1 MLRYYYNV
9 HDSDLWKHL
18 LRDLELNRS
27 CSAVSM
33 SCGETSD
40 YGWVRLH
47 HCHHHYRYQHHN
59 SSTIFFL
66 LPWNSV
72 QFYPRYACRPLPS
85 LATQS
90 LASLVTQEGEHELLE
105 EPVEERQE
113 VSLLQ
118 LWESFVVWTCKVVK
132 IWSLTPFEPGRELSL
147 LGIILMLLLF
157 LRCFQ

>member
-1 MLRYYYNV
+1 
-9 HDSDLWKHL
+9 
-18 LRDLELNRS
+18 
-27 CSAVSM
+27 M

-59 SSTIFFL
+59 GSTIFFL

-72 QFYPRYACRPLPS
+72 QLYPRYACRPLPS

-113 VSLLQ
+113 VSFLQ
-118 LWESFVVWTCKVVK
+118 LWGSCIVWTCKVVK
-132 IWSLTPFEPGRELSL
+132 IWSLTLFESKRELSS

-157 LRCFQ
+157 YGVSNQTIWTIHNESFIFAVLSVSFMGVLSAG